1 MTAIEDILQ
10 ITTDPSDTRG
20 YSLLKSEE
28 VPQGS
33 TLGVDFIDTLLLYQ
47 LTENEKLDK
56 PFEYLNDCFR
66 RNQQQKRITK
76 NKPNAE
82 SLHSTFQEIDRLV
95 IGYGVVALQ

>member
-66 RNQQQKRITK
+66 RNQQQKK
-76 NKPNAE
+76 NHQKQAKC
-82 SLHSTFQEIDRLV
+82 
-95 IGYGVVALQ
+95 

>member
-82 SLHSTFQEIDRLV
+82 SLHSTFQEIDLLSLAMV
-95 IGYGVVALQ
+95 SLPYK

>member
-33 TLGVDFIDTLLLYQ
+33 TLELILLIRYYYI
-47 LTENEKLDK
+47 NS
-56 PFEYLNDCFR
+56 PRMRSWINRLN
-66 RNQQQKRITK
+66 I
-76 NKPNAE
+76 
-82 SLHSTFQEIDRLV
+82 
-95 IGYGVVALQ
+95 